1 MRYCLNYNK
10 QGVGSMKPIS
20 GKRQEILDFMT
31 DFARNNGYPPTVR
44 EICKA
49 VGLSSPSTVHSHL
62 KILEDQGYLS
72 KDARKP
78 RALKLAG
85 AEQFSGIPL
94 LGTVTAGIPIT
105 AQEDLI
111 KYIPFDG
118 DVSNHF
124 ALLVRGD
131 SMMNAAIL
139 SGDIVIVRRQETAD
153 HGDIVVALLDDEATV
168 KRLYRQKGKIL
179 LMPEND
185 AFDPIPGDEC
195 VILGI
200 VKAVFREM

>member
-1 MRYCLNYNK
+1 
-10 QGVGSMKPIS
+10 MKPLS

-31 DFARNNGYPPTVR
+31 AFARENGYPPTVR

-72 KDARKP
+72 KGARKP

-85 AEQFSGIPL
+85 AETFHGVPL

-111 KYIPFDG
+111 RYVPYDG
-118 DVSNHF
+118 DAASHF

-139 SGDIVIVRRQETAD
+139 DGDVVIVRKQETAE
-153 HGDIVVALLDDEATV
+153 HGDVVVALLEDEATV
-168 KRLYRQKGKIL
+168 KRLYKQSGKIL

-185 AFDPIPGDEC
+185 AYKPIPGDNC
-195 VILGI
+195 AILGI
-200 VKAVFREM
+200 VKAVYREI